1 MDEPKVEAMDK
12 PVDEATRISDR
23 VSDLV
28 SQRLTSL
35 SRAERQV
42 GRVLLA
48 DYPSAGLSTAA
59 GLAQQARVSP
69 PTVLRFAQSLGF
81 SGFTELQKALRQELT
96 LQSSGPLVR
105 LSDESESGSA
115 REVVLRHSRAQAE
128 RSVESL
134 GRIPEP
140 SYDSAVRLL
149 ADPSKRIVLTGG
161 RFSRLIAAHLGL
173 HLEQLRPGVRV
184 IEDPQGRDL
193 GAIIDLGHRDVLV
206 LFDFH
211 RYQASA
217 QELAESAQRHGAT
230 IILVTDSLSCP
241 VAPRADV
248 VLDVT
253 SATKQAFQS
262 MTAAFML
269 SEQLLH
275 LVVDRIGEP
284 AHTRLA
290 LWDRFRDREVLP

>member
-1 MDEPKVEAMDK
+1 MD
-12 PVDEATRISDR
+12 TST
-23 VSDLV
+23 VSDQV
-28 SQRLTSL
+28 SAVLASL

-48 DYPSAGLSTAA
+48 DYPSAGLSSAA

-81 SGFTELQKALRQELT
+81 SGFPELQKALREELT
-96 LQSSGPLVR
+96 RQSTGPLVR
-105 LSDESESGSA
+105 LRTEVEAGSA
-115 REVVLRHSRAQAE
+115 REVALRHSRTQAD

-134 GRIPEP
+134 ARIPEA
-140 SYDSAVRLL
+140 SYESAVSLL
-149 ADPSKRIVLTGG
+149 ADPSRRIVLVGG
-161 RFSRLIAAHLGL
+161 RFSRLVADHLGL
-173 HLEQLRPGVRV
+173 HLEQLRPGVRM
-184 IEDPQGRDL
+184 ISDPQGKDL
-193 GAIIDLGHRDVLV
+193 GAVIDLNHRDVVV

-211 RYQASA
+211 RFQRSA
-217 QELAESAQRHGAT
+217 EELAEAVKRRGST
-230 IILVTDSLSCP
+230 LILVTDSLACP

-253 SATKQAFQS
+253 SVTEHAFQS

-269 SEQLLH
+269 TEQLLH
-275 LVVDRIGEP
+275 LVVERIGEP

-290 LWDRFRDREVLP
+290 LWDRSRNQEFQE

>member
-1 MDEPKVEAMDK
+1 MKEPAASVPDQE
-12 PVDEATRISDR
+12 SDR

-28 SQRLTSL
+28 SRSLSSL

-81 SGFTELQKALRQELT
+81 SGFTDLQKALRQELT
-96 LQSSGPLVR
+96 RQSSGPLVR
-105 LSDESESGSA
+105 LTESAETGSA
-115 REVVLRHSRAQAE
+115 REVVLRHARAQAD

-134 GRIPEP
+134 GRIPEA
-140 SYDSAVRLL
+140 SYESAVRLL
-149 ADPSKRIVLTGG
+149 ADPAKRIVLTGG
-161 RFSRLIAAHLGL
+161 RFSHLIASHLGL

-193 GAIIDLGHRDVLV
+193 GTVVDLGHRDVLV

-211 RYQASA
+211 RFQVSA
-217 QELAESAQRHGAT
+217 QELAESAQRRGAT

-253 SATKQAFQS
+253 SETEQAFQS

-290 LWDRFRDREVLP
+290 LWDRFRDRELLP

>member
-1 MDEPKVEAMDK
+1 MDESTPRVA
-12 PVDEATRISDR
+12 DR
-23 VSDLV
+23 VGAL
-28 SQRLTSL
+28 LANL

-69 PTVLRFAQSLGF
+69 PTVLRFAQSLGYD
-81 SGFTELQKALRQELT
+81 GFTELQKALRQELT

-105 LSDESESGSA
+105 LSDSTETDSA
-115 REVVLRHSRAQAE
+115 REVVIRHARAQAN
-128 RSVESL
+128 RTVESL
-134 GRIPEP
+134 ARIPEA
-140 SYDSAVRLL
+140 SYEAAVTLL
-149 ADPSKRIVLTGG
+149 VNPSKRIVLTGG
-161 RFSRLIAAHLGL
+161 RFSHLIAFHLGL
-173 HLEQLRPGVRV
+173 HLEQLRPGVR
-184 IEDPQGRDL
+184 IIDDPQGRDL
-193 GAIIDLGHRDVLV
+193 GTVVDLGHRDVLV

-211 RYQASA
+211 RYQVSA
-217 QELAESAQRHGAT
+217 QELAESAQRRGAT

-253 SATKQAFQS
+253 SVTDQAFQS
-262 MTAAFML
+262 MAAAFTL

-275 LVVDRIGEP
+275 LIVDRIGEP

-290 LWDRFRDREVLP
+290 LWDRSREREFLR

>member
-1 MDEPKVEAMDK
+1 MDEFTLRVA
-12 PVDEATRISDR
+12 DR
-23 VSDLV
+23 VGAL
-28 SQRLTSL
+28 LATL

-69 PTVLRFAQSLGF
+69 PTVLRFAQSLGYD
-81 SGFTELQKALRQELT
+81 GFTELQKALRQELT

-105 LSDESESGSA
+105 LSDATETDSA
-115 REVVLRHSRAQAE
+115 REVVIRHARAQAN
-128 RSVESL
+128 RTVESL
-134 GRIPEP
+134 ARIPEA
-140 SYDSAVRLL
+140 SYEAAVKLL
-149 ADPSKRIVLTGG
+149 VDPSKRIVLTGG
-161 RFSRLIAAHLGL
+161 RFSHLIASHLGL
-173 HLEQLRPGVRV
+173 HLEQLRQGVR
-184 IEDPQGRDL
+184 IMDDPQGRDL
-193 GAIIDLGHRDVLV
+193 GTVVDLGHRDVLV

-211 RYQASA
+211 RYQVSA
-217 QELAESAQRHGAT
+217 KELAESAQRRGT
-230 IILVTDSLSCP
+230 MIILVTDSLSCP

-253 SATKQAFQS
+253 SATEQAFQS
-262 MTAAFML
+262 MAAAFTL

-275 LVVDRIGEP
+275 LIVDRIGEP

-290 LWDRFRDREVLP
+290 LWDRYREREVLR

>member
-1 MDEPKVEAMDK
+1 MDQSSLSVADQ
-12 PVDEATRISDR
+12 IS
-23 VSDLV
+23 S
-28 SQRLTSL
+28 RLASL

-42 GRVLLA
+42 GRVMLG

-59 GLAQQARVSP
+59 ALAQQARVSP
-69 PTVLRFAQSLGF
+69 PTVLRFAQSLGY
-81 SGFTELQKALRQELT
+81 SGFTELQKTLRQELT
-96 LQSSGPLVR
+96 AQSSGPLVR
-105 LSDESESGSA
+105 LTEATETGSA
-115 REVVLRHSRAQAE
+115 REVVLRHSRAQAD

-134 GRIPEP
+134 GRIPEA
-140 SYDSAVRLL
+140 SYETAVRLL
-149 ADPSKRIVLTGG
+149 ADPAKRIVLSGG
-161 RFSRLIAAHLGL
+161 RFSHLIASHLGL

-184 IEDPQGRDL
+184 IDDPQGNDL
-193 GAIIDLGHRDVLV
+193 GTLIDLGHRDVLV

-211 RYQASA
+211 RFQASA
-217 QELAESAQRHGAT
+217 LQLAESAQRRGAT

-253 SATKQAFQS
+253 SVTEQAFQS

-275 LVVDRIGEP
+275 LIVDRIGEA

-290 LWDRFRDREVLP
+290 LWDRFRDRELLP

>member
-1 MDEPKVEAMDK
+1 MDASSS
-12 PVDEATRISDR
+12 T
-23 VSDLV
+23 VSDQV
-28 SQRLTSL
+28 SAVLGSL

-81 SGFTELQKALRQELT
+81 TGFPELQKELREELT
-96 LQSSGPLVR
+96 RQSTGPLVR
-105 LSDESESGSA
+105 LRTEVEAGSA
-115 REVVLRHSRAQAE
+115 REVALRHSRTQAD

-134 GRIPEP
+134 ARIPEA
-140 SYDSAVRLL
+140 SYESAVSLL
-149 ADPSKRIVLTGG
+149 ADPTRRIVLVGG
-161 RFSRLIAAHLGL
+161 RFSYLVAFHLGL
-173 HLEQLRPGVRV
+173 HLEQLRPGVRMLS
-184 IEDPQGRDL
+184 DPQGKDL
-193 GAIIDLGHRDVLV
+193 GAVIDLNHRDVVV

-211 RYQASA
+211 RYQRNAE
-217 QELAESAQRHGAT
+217 ELAEAAKRRGAT
-230 IILVTDSLSCP
+230 LILVTDSLACP

-253 SATKQAFQS
+253 SVTEHAFQS

-269 SEQLLH
+269 TEQLLH
-275 LVVDRIGEP
+275 LVVERIGEP

-290 LWDRFRDREVLP
+290 LWDRSRADEFQE